1 MNTIKK
7 KTGVPALF
15 YILLSI
21 FTLISNV
28 AQAASIT
35 VTTSRNPVALDD
47 SFHLIYEANSSVD
60 EDPDFTPIYQYFD
73 VLSSS
78 QSTNMRSVNGSWD
91 LQKTWDL
98 SLIAKDIGKIT
109 VPAIKFG
116 KDISPAIQITIV
128 NSSSANSASPG
139 EQGTIPAQI
148 FLESSV
154 DKKSGW
160 LQSQFIYKI
169 RLFRTVSIAS
179 ASISEPET
187 SDPDAIIH
195 PLGEDKYQTT
205 RNGIRYEV
213 FERSYAIF
221 PQKSGLLK
229 INPVTFEGRV
239 NPTQAISIF
248 DRFRMS
254 GQLKRLRSKSVE
266 VDVKPAPTSVN
277 LQDWLPSSNLQIIE
291 EWSADINNIKAGDPI
306 TRTITIAAEG
316 LTAVQ
321 LPDFSFDDIDNL
333 KQYPDK
339 AAVED
344 RPTPTGITGLKQI
357 KVALIPA
364 TAGNYLLPEIKLEWW
379 NTLTNKKEVATLPAV
394 TLTAT
399 GTVANNNYALPPAI
413 KNELPL
419 NIKAPAETI
428 TSPTTDSTKSYW
440 KWLSLFFALAW
451 VITLVLFFK
460 RSNTSK
466 KPTKNKS
473 DSNKTS
479 SKAAAS
485 LVKQHAKTNNASK
498 TKNALITWAQVFY
511 DNESITNLTL
521 ITELC
526 SPQLAESIKQ
536 LNHDLYSTDSS
547 TWHGNDL
554 LIAFNKE
561 QQLNNTRPD
570 THPSPL
576 KPLYNE

>member
-1 MNTIKK
+1 LV
-7 KTGVPALF
+7 KT
-15 YILLSI
+15 S
-21 FTLISNV
+21 
-28 AQAASIT
+28 
-35 VTTSRNPVALDD
+35 
-47 SFHLIYEANSSVD
+47 
-60 EDPDFTPIYQYFD
+60 
-73 VLSSS
+73 
-78 QSTNMRSVNGSWD
+78 
-91 LQKTWDL
+91 
-98 SLIAKDIGKIT
+98 
-109 VPAIKFG
+109 PAIKFG

-266 VDVKPAPTSVN
+266 VDIKPAPTSVNLQDWLPSSNLHSVN

-321 LPDFSFDDIDNL
+321 LPDLSFNDIDNL

-339 AAVED
+339 AAVEN

-399 GTVANNNYALPPAI
+399 GTVANNNYAPPPAI

-419 NIKAPAETI
+419 NVTAPAETI
-428 TSPTTDSTKSYW
+428 TSPTTDSTESYW

-451 VITLVLFFK
+451 AITLVLFFK
-460 RSNTSK
+460 RSNNNK
-466 KPTKNKS
+466 QPTNNKS
-473 DSNKTS
+473 DSNKIS

-485 LVKQHAKTNNASK
+485 LVKKHAKTNNASK

-526 SPQLAESIKQ
+526 SPQLAKSIKK

-547 TWHGNDL
+547 IWHGNDL

-561 QQLNNTRPD
+561 QQLNNTQPD
-570 THPSPL
+570 THTSPL

>member
-1 MNTIKK
+1 MNTIKM

-21 FTLISNV
+21 FTLLSNV
-28 AQAASIT
+28 AQAADIT
-35 VTTSRNPVALDD
+35 VTASRNPVALDD
-47 SFHLIYEANSSVD
+47 SFHLVYEANSSVD
-60 EDPDFTPIYQYFD
+60 EDPDFTPIYQHFD

-116 KDISPAIQITIV
+116 KDISPAIQITV
-128 NSSSANSASPG
+128 VSSSSANSVSPDD
-139 EQGTIPAQI
+139 QGTIPAQI
-148 FLESSV
+148 FLESSI

-160 LQSQFIYKI
+160 VQSQFIYKV

-221 PQKSGLLK
+221 PQKSGPLK

-239 NPTQAISIF
+239 NPTQARSIF
-248 DRFRMS
+248 DRFRIS

-266 VDVKPAPTSVN
+266 TNVKSAPTTIN
-277 LQDWLPSSNLQIIE
+277 LQDWLPSSQLQLVE
-291 EWSADINNIKAGDPI
+291 EWSDDINNIKAGDPI

-321 LPDFSFDDIDNL
+321 LPDLSFNDIDNL

-344 RPTPTGITGLKQI
+344 RPTPSGITGLKQI

-364 TAGNYLLPEIKLEWW
+364 TAGNYTLPEIKLEWW
-379 NTLTNKKEVATLPAV
+379 NTQSNKNEIATLPPV
-394 TLTAT
+394 TLTVT
-399 GTVANNNYALPPAI
+399 GTVTNMNHALPTTI
-413 KNELPL
+413 KNEQPP
-419 NIKAPAETI
+419 KETVPAETVA
-428 TSPTTDSTKSYW
+428 TPTISSAASYW
-440 KWLSLFFALAW
+440 KWLSLFFAIAW
-451 VITLVLFFK
+451 AITLILFFK
-460 RSNTSK
+460 RPNTNN
-466 KPTKNKS
+466 KPTKSKI
-473 DSNKTS
+473 DSNRVS

-485 LVKQHAKTNNASK
+485 LVKQHAKTNNANK
-498 TKNALITWAQVFY
+498 TKNALITWAQIFY
-511 DNESITNLTL
+511 SNKSITNLTL

-547 TWHGNDL
+547 SWHGSNL
-554 LIAFNKE
+554 LTAFNNE
-561 QQLNNTRPD
+561 QRSNNTRPD
-570 THPSPL
+570 THASPL
-576 KPLYNE
+576 KPLYNK